1 MPSAARI
8 KAGSL
13 EEVVLNPSGK
23 EWVKY
28 RPGRWV
34 RVSKG
39 MPSGGPCVCRY
50 KGGNHGVRA
59 WT

>member
-28 RPGRWV
+28 RPGRWG
-34 RVSKG
+34 RVSEG
-39 MPSGGPCVCRY
+39 MSSGRP
-50 KGGNHGVRA
+50 
-59 WT
+59 